1 MILRKFLIL
10 PIFLAACNG
19 GYVPPE
25 MPASPQPTAESPLPA
40 VDTCEA
46 ANYAGLIGQQATEL
60 EKVLIMRMVRVVRP
74 GDAVTMDMRAE
85 RINFEVSGDE
95 TIERIFCG

>member
-1 MILRKFLIL
+1 MRKFLVL
-10 PIFLAACNG
+10 PVFLAACSG

-25 MPASPQPTAESPLPA
+25 APASPQPASMPA

-46 ANYAGLIGQQATEL
+46 ANYAGLVGQPATEL
-60 EKVLIMRMVRVVRP
+60 EKVLIMRMVRVIRP

-85 RINFEVSGDE
+85 RINFEVSGEE
-95 TIERIFCG
+95 TIERIYCG

>member
-1 MILRKFLIL
+1 MRKFLIL
-10 PIFLAACNG
+10 PVFLAACTG

-25 MPASPQPTAESPLPA
+25 VPASPQPSSESPLPA
-40 VDTCEA
+40 LDTCEA
-46 ANYAGLIGQQATEL
+46 SNFAGLIGQPATEL
-60 EKVLIMRMVRVVRP
+60 EKVLIIRMVRVIRP